1 MIKALLIMT
10 SLGIN
15 TEMPDMDSCLKARTA
30 IMKQD
35 PAIKSLCVPKGDETA
50 KMKTMIQEFFT
61 MIVRL
66 QEIQEDSPKFKSCMG
81 RYADMKEICSTGA
94 TINCQPYYDQRSK
107 CLSGEK

>member
-1 MIKALLIMT
+1 MIKAMLIVA

-50 KMKTMIQEFFT
+50 NVKTMIQEFFKN
-61 MIVRL
+61 IVRL
-66 QEIQEDSPKFKSCMG
+66 QEIKENSPKFKSCM
-81 RYADMKEICSTGA
+81 AELLDMKEICSTGA